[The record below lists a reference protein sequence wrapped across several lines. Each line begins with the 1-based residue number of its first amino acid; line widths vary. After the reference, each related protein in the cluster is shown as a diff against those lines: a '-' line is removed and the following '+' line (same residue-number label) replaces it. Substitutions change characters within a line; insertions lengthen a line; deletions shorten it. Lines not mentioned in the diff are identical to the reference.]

1 MADSFTIQYSG
12 KVIPIEEVEA
22 ADGSKTRMIH
32 TNIDKIFGGLNEV
45 SISGTSTRIKYKDY
59 TTTTSN
65 ISLEHGDIFD
75 GDLDIEFMF
84 IKIREA
90 VSTGTPNLRLFY
102 NAGAGPIQLMN
113 LVGINDFL
121 IWPRIDSELD
131 GNGFSLSSSGSTTL
145 SKVDILIGEI
155 E

>member
-1 MADSFTIQYSG
+1 MADTFTIQYSG
-12 KVIPIEEVEA
+12 RVTPIEEVEA
-22 ADGSKTRMIH
+22 ADGSKTRIVH
-32 TNIDKIFGGLNEV
+32 SNIDKIFSGSNEV
-45 SISGTSTRIKYKDY
+45 AISGTSTRVNHKDY

-65 ISLEHGDIFD
+65 VSLEHADIFD
-75 GDLDIEFMF
+75 GDLDIEFLF
-84 IKIREA
+84 IKVREA
-90 VSTGTPNLRLFY
+90 ASTGTPNLRLFY

-113 LVGINDFL
+113 LVGVNDFL

-145 SKVDILIGEI
+145 AKVDILIGEY